1 MYRTVFAKLAEE
13 EAEALANDRSEDSAN
28 VKLHFPSFGC
38 STTEYDDSSDSDVK
52 QFYNAWLT
60 FSSQKS
66 FSWCDKYR
74 LSEAPDRRIRRA
86 MEKENKKFRDAARKE
101 FNDTVLVICH
111 RLLRN
116 EWEDTRRCFE
126 RDSNTM
132 YRLSYICLNI
142 VVGIICSEA

>member
-1 MYRTVFAKLAEE
+1 M
-13 EAEALANDRSEDSAN
+13 
-28 VKLHFPSFGC
+28 
-38 STTEYDDSSDSDVK
+38 K

-101 FNDTVLVICH
+101 FNDTILVS
-111 RLLRN
+111 
-116 EWEDTRRCFE
+116 WSMTTA
-126 RDSNTM
+126 SNTG
-132 YRLSYICLNI
+132 YEK
-142 VVGIICSEA
+142 VP

>member
-1 MYRTVFAKLAEE
+1 MYRTVFDKLAEE

-28 VKLHFPSFGC
+28 AKLHFPSFGC
-38 STTEYDDSSDSDVK
+38 STTDYDNSSDSDVK

-101 FNDTVLVICH
+101 FNDTVLVSCH
-111 RLLRN
+111 RLWNSEL
-116 EWEDTRRCFE
+116 EDTRRCFE
-126 RDSNTM
+126 RDSNIM
-132 YRLSYICLNI
+132 RRLFLYHFEI